1 MILFCNCSWSDVISD
16 GVKEGVL
23 DSLKASGAN
32 FVGVDDFCRLAAD
45 GDERIAEWVSA
56 SRLTVVACY
65 RRTVEGLFSRA
76 GFKLPQNARVLN
88 MRQMTAEEII
98 AELGDVSG
106 PPSADFASLN
116 RCCAPVADVRV
127 DRQGDW
133 VPWFPVID
141 YGRCVDC
148 KQCLNFCLFGVFTL
162 GADGKVKVEKPA
174 NCKTNCPACARVCP
188 EAAIIFP
195 KYADSPINGDDVDEE
210 ALANADK
217 SKALADLMDGD
228 VHEIIRNRSKQK
240 KRFAARSD
248 GDGAGFSDKQKAAK
262 LSELQEKLGIPQDV
276 IDSLTADTD
285 GGEKKCPNSAFCDND
300 CDEKGK

>member
-1 MILFCNCSWSDVISD
+1 LSDLILFCNCSWWDAISAD
-16 GVKEGVL
+16 VKEGVL
-23 DSLKASGAN
+23 AALKASGAN

-45 GDERIAEWVSA
+45 GDDRLIEWA
-56 SRLTVVACY
+56 SSSHLTIIACY
-65 RRTVEGLFSRA
+65 RRTVEALFSRV
-76 GFKLPQNARVLN
+76 GLKLPANARVLN

-98 AELGDVSG
+98 AELGDVSAG
-106 PPSADFASLN
+106 KGQP
-116 RCCAPVADVRV
+116 DVQV
-127 DRQGDW
+127 ERQGDW

-148 KQCLNFCLFGVFTL
+148 KQCLNFCLFGVFKL
-162 GADGKVKVEKPA
+162 DAGGKVRVDKPA

-195 KYADSPINGDDVDEE
+195 KYPDSPINGDEVDEE

-217 SKALADLMDGD
+217 SKVLADLMDGD
-228 VHEIIRNRSKQK
+228 VHEIIRNRTKQK
-240 KRFAARSD
+240 KRFAARDD
-248 GDGAGFSDKQKAAK
+248 GDAGLSGEQKTAK

-276 IDSLTADTD
+276 IDSLLADN

-300 CDEKGK
+300 CDEKGE